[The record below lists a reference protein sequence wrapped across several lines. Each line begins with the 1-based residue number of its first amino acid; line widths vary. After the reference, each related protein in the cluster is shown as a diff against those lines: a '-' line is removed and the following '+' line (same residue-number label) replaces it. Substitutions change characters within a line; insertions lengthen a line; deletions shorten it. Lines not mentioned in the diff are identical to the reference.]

1 MITAAPFTTCCR
13 LLRAGLVVAAAF
25 VLVTAAAVP
34 AARAQNGGAGR
45 PKSRSAAASREALA
59 QADGITNRVVDALW
73 VESDRFWH
81 DGDYYRVVALN
92 RVIVEADPGFV
103 DAYQNA
109 AYLLWSLGDA
119 PGADAFLRL
128 GVARNPARYELY
140 TEMGQ
145 HLFRTRRF
153 RDALPYL
160 KKGAAYKNAPAP
172 AWATLAHC
180 YERVGRLDEAIATW
194 RQVVKR
200 FPTFPSGPSNLRRAE
215 TRKQNTAGAGRPG

>member
-1 MITAAPFTTCCR
+1 MNPDAARSAPRRR
-13 LLRAGLVVAAAF
+13 LLLIAFAFLALAAS
-25 VLVTAAAVP
+25 P
-34 AARAQNGGAGR
+34 
-45 PKSRSAAASREALA
+45 SAAAPPRTPPAAKSNAASAAAGFRAA
-59 QADGITNRVVDALW
+59 RTQVDGITSRVVDALW

-92 RVIVEADPGFV
+92 RVIVEADPRFL

-109 AYLLWSLGDA
+109 AYLLWSLGDS

-128 GVARNPARYELY
+128 GVTRNPARYELY

-215 TRKQNTAGAGRPG
+215 ACKQNNTGAGRPG